1 MGWSVPGKI
10 KKKNLTITTMKKL
23 IVPIILGLLVIGFP
37 LTGFAQVTATA
48 TAELVE
54 ALSASEEDQLNFGKF
69 IAGESGG
76 SITVANT
83 LAGAITT
90 SGTVATIGGGA
101 PSSASFDISGLASQ
115 TVEVTLPANGSVN
128 LDHSTSSDVMN
139 VASFTVSASTV
150 TLSST
155 GDATVYVGATLTV
168 PNSGIDVGVYSGT
181 YQVTFAYQ

>member
-1 MGWSVPGKI
+1 
-10 KKKNLTITTMKKL
+10 MKKL

-37 LTGFAQVTATA
+37 FASFAQGGGVTATA

-54 ALSASEEDQLNFGKF
+54 ALSADEVDQLNFGKF

-76 SITVANT
+76 TITVAGT
-83 LAGAITT
+83 AAGAITST
-90 SGTVATIGGGA
+90 GTVATIGGGA

-115 TVEVTLPANGSVN
+115 TVTVSLPANGTVN
-128 LDHSTSSDVMN
+128 LDHSTTADVMN
-139 VASFTVSASTV
+139 VASFSVSASTV

-155 GDATVYVGATLTV
+155 GDATVYVGASLTV
-168 PNSGIDVGVYSGT
+168 PASGVSVGVYSGT

>member
-1 MGWSVPGKI
+1 
-10 KKKNLTITTMKKL
+10 MKKL
-23 IVPIILGLLVIGFP
+23 IVPIILGLLLIGFP

-54 ALSASEEDQLNFGKF
+54 ALSADEVDQLNFGKF

-83 LAGAITT
+83 VAGTITT
-90 SGTVATIGGGA
+90 AGTVATIGGGA

-115 TVEVTLPANGSVN
+115 NVTVGLPANGTVN
-128 LDHSTSSDVMN
+128 LTHETTSDVMN
-139 VASFTVSASTV
+139 VASFSVSASTL

-155 GDATVYVGATLTV
+155 GDATVYVGASLTV
-168 PNSGIDVGVYSGT
+168 PASGVSVGVYSGT